1 MSTDFSG
8 ETKHLHAKR
17 LVHTAE
23 WGGPPTESHAYIV
36 EITVLACVLWVLLQ
50 NSYDFKMGTLFSNI
64 SKLLKQIDHISKR
77 PHSFLFTP

>member
-36 EITVLACVLWVLLQ
+36 EITGMC
-50 NSYDFKMGTLFSNI
+50 FMGIATKFI
-64 SKLLKQIDHISKR
+64 
-77 PHSFLFTP
+77 